1 MLARSG
7 DAFCRS
13 RHFFHAASVKISP
26 NFFDNGTQPP
36 AFVEIFI
43 NFPVP
48 RRAISLPNE
57 RDQLSQFF
65 WREPTNSSFDLGQA
79 HLAILIPEATC
90 CNAAETFATCVPP
103 NDVDL

>member
-26 NFFDNGTQPP
+26 NFFEDGTQPP

-43 NFPVP
+43 NLPVP

-57 RDQLSQFF
+57 RDQLRAVLISVRLIF
-65 WREPTNSSFDLGQA
+65 
-79 HLAILIPEATC
+79 AILIPEAAC
-90 CNAAETFATCVPP
+90 CNAAETFAR
-103 NDVDL
+103 